1 MLGTQGLRSA
11 RQSVKNIVV
20 NTALIAAICML
31 SLTAVIAYISRQ
43 HAESEAQILSEQTA
57 ARYAAEFTNQFQ
69 ASERSLSGLANTLSV
84 LKGQNLSDK
93 KLFDEILRQN
103 LIGNKNWVGL
113 FSVWETSAFVA
124 NGASVSADGGD
135 FNGRF
140 MPYFQKAEDESV
152 WLKADKGIENP
163 EAKTWYD
170 LTKQTE
176 KEHLVEPY
184 SYELYAGNPNADTS
198 AKHQQ
203 VLISTLAAPIL
214 SSGHFQGVVGA
225 DISLQEMQNTLQNL
239 KSENSNFAALISHGG
254 IWVAHPNKTK
264 LGLAGNADLSEQVF
278 DQIKNGI
285 ETSYSDSTLG
295 LTYFIKPVS
304 VAGLSEPWAV
314 VVGYSGDDVF
324 AHANSVTE
332 LTLGLGLLAS
342 LLLALFVGA
351 FYSRSLKSINKA
363 QTALLLAENNG
374 ASDSDYDRFGS
385 ADSDDLA
392 ANINQFVGKL
402 RRAMG
407 DVKQHAND
415 LMFRLDRFDQV
426 RTEMSQRLGAAIQI
440 NNAPIEALRTSI
452 SQIADNIAHADE
464 LVLQTGNL
472 SKEGA
477 GSAQVVSKEFQEIS
491 QTMSG
496 VTTLLS
502 GLDTRSD
509 QITQIVAIIK
519 GIADQTN
526 LLALNAAIEAAR
538 AGEHG
543 RGFAVVADEVRHL
556 ATRTA
561 KATVDITEMV
571 SGMRSETQQVVAS
584 MHGTN
589 ELVNIGAEKAAH
601 LSGCIAEIQSRMQ
614 GVMGQMRLISKAT
627 QSQTSSASEMSSW
640 LEMLIRNKD
649 SQDQNLESIV
659 AMLSEI
665 KHVSISLQ
673 QAASKV

>member
-11 RQSVKNIVV
+11 RQSVKKIVV
-20 NTALIAAICML
+20 NTALIAALCML
-31 SLTAVIAYISRQ
+31 TLTALIGYISRQ
-43 HAESEAQILSEQTA
+43 HAESEAQIVSEQTA

-84 LKGQNLSDK
+84 LKSQNLSEK
-93 KLFDEILRQN
+93 KLFNEILRQN

-113 FSVWETSAFVA
+113 FSVWETTAFSA
-124 NGASVSADGGD
+124 NDNSAPADNGD

-140 MPYFQKAEDESV
+140 MPYWQQGEDGSV

-170 LTKQTE
+170 LIKQTE

-184 SYELYAGNPNADTS
+184 SYELYAGNPNADTA

-203 VLISTLAAPIL
+203 ILISTLAAPIL
-214 SSGHFQGVVGA
+214 LSGHFQGVVGA
-225 DISLQEMQNTLQNL
+225 DISLQEMQNALQNL
-239 KSENSNFAALISHGG
+239 KSGNNNFAALISHGG

-264 LGLAGNADLSEQVF
+264 LGLAGTADLSEPVF
-278 DQIKNGI
+278 EQIKNGV

-295 LTYFIKPVS
+295 LTYFIKPLF

-314 VVGYSGDDVF
+314 VVGYSNDDVF
-324 AHANSVTE
+324 AHANNVTV
-332 LTLGLGLLAS
+332 LTFGLGLLAS

-363 QTALLLAENNG
+363 QNALLHAESSG
-374 ASDSDYDRFGS
+374 AGDSDYERVGS
-385 ADSDDLA
+385 VDSDDLA

-402 RRAMG
+402 RRSMG

-415 LMFRLDRFDQV
+415 LMYRLDRFDQV
-426 RTEMSQRLGAAIQI
+426 RDEMSQRLGADIQI
-440 NNAPIEALRTSI
+440 NNAPIEALRASI

-477 GSAQVVSKEFQEIS
+477 GSAQVVSKEFQEIT

-496 VTTLLS
+496 VTVLLS

-589 ELVNIGAEKAAH
+589 ELVHVGAEKAEH
-601 LSGCIAEIQSRMQ
+601 LAKCIAEIQNKMQ

-627 QSQTSSASEMSSW
+627 QTQSNSTTEMSSW
-640 LEMLIRNKD
+640 LDLLIRNKE
-649 SQDQNLESIV
+649 SQDQKFDSII
-659 AMLSEI
+659 ASLAEI
-665 KHVSISLQ
+665 RQVSIELQ
-673 QAASKV
+673 QSSAKV